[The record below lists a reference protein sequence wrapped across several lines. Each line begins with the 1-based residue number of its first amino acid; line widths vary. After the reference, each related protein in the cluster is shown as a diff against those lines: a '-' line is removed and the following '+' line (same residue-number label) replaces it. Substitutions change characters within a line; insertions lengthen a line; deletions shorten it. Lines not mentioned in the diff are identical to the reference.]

1 MGFESS
7 IYPLLGALASLHFN
21 GKDYLMVDSTSM
33 LFAFIVVS
41 ILYMGYVFWLIHLW
55 GIGDG
60 GGGDLTDTEA
70 KIVGWLSLIVTTVW
84 GVFLDLTFKS
94 KLVAGF
100 TVFGGMAIIF
110 LLMLIAR
117 ERTVAK
123 KAYTVQQYRLRI
135 AALMV
140 GTALLATLVG
150 AVEPRTPPAPAPEP
164 TFDKTI
170 TVQSDYDGRRL
181 DDNTPGIPVT
191 NITVTQKVHQGATYM
206 WVEHQPNGELIT
218 RTTNTRPVTIIED
231 LPETDTEARV
241 TYTQNY
247 LVDSAALA
255 EGKPLCSAHGTLSPP
270 KGQTCEGGKVTAKPE
285 KGYGEITAT
294 IHVPKGKAE
303 QLITTRPEA

>member
-1 MGFESS
+1 
-7 IYPLLGALASLHFN
+7 
-21 GKDYLMVDSTSM
+21 MVDSASM
-33 LFAFIVVS
+33 LTAFTFASLLYLVYVS
-41 ILYMGYVFWLIHLW
+41 WLVLACSVE
-55 GIGDG
+55 DEG
-60 GGGDLTDTEA
+60 GFDLTDFEA
-70 KIVGWLSLIVTTVW
+70 KVTGWVSIIVMLVW

-100 TVFGGMAIIF
+100 TVFGGMAVIF

-117 ERTVAK
+117 ERIVAK
-123 KAYTVQQYRLRI
+123 KPYLVQQYRFRV
-135 AALMV
+135 AAIMV
-140 GTALLATLVG
+140 VTALVAILAG
-150 AVEPRTPPAPAPEP
+150 AVEPSTPPTPTPEP

-170 TVQSDYDGRRL
+170 TVHSDYDGRRL
-181 DDNTPGIPVT
+181 DDNTPGTPVT
-191 NITVTQKVHQGATYM
+191 NITITQKSSHAVTYL
-206 WVEHQPNGELIT
+206 WIEHQSNGELTT
-218 RTTNTRPVTIIED
+218 RTNNTRPVTIVED

-241 TYTQNY
+241 TYTQQY

-270 KGQTCEGGKVTAKPE
+270 QGQTCEGGKVTAKPE

>member
-1 MGFESS
+1 
-7 IYPLLGALASLHFN
+7 
-21 GKDYLMVDSTSM
+21 MVDSASM
-33 LFAFIVVS
+33 LTAFTFASFLYLVYVSWLVLACSVGDEGGFNLTDFEAKVTGWVS
-41 ILYMGYVFWLIHLW
+41 I
-55 GIGDG
+55 
-60 GGGDLTDTEA
+60 
-70 KIVGWLSLIVTTVW
+70 IVMLVW

-100 TVFGGMAIIF
+100 TVFGGMVVIF

-117 ERTVAK
+117 ERIVAK
-123 KAYTVQQYRLRI
+123 KPYLVQQYRFRV
-135 AALMV
+135 AAIMV
-140 GTALLATLVG
+140 VTALVAILAG
-150 AVEPRTPPAPAPEP
+150 AVEPSRPPAPTPEP

-170 TVQSDYDGRRL
+170 TVHSDYDGRRL
-181 DDNTPGIPVT
+181 DDNTPGTPVT
-191 NITVTQKVHQGATYM
+191 NITITQKSSHAVTYL
-206 WVEHQPNGELIT
+206 WVEHQSNGELTT
-218 RTTNTRPVTIIED
+218 RTNNTRPVTIVED

-241 TYTQNY
+241 TYTQQY

-270 KGQTCEGGKVTAKPE
+270 QGQTCEGGKVTAKPE

>member
-1 MGFESS
+1 
-7 IYPLLGALASLHFN
+7 
-21 GKDYLMVDSTSM
+21 MVDSASM
-33 LFAFIVVS
+33 LTAFTFASFLYLVYVS
-41 ILYMGYVFWLIHLW
+41 WLVLACSV
-55 GIGDG
+55 GDEG
-60 GGGDLTDTEA
+60 GFDLTDFEA
-70 KIVGWLSLIVTTVW
+70 KVTGWVSLIVMLVW

-100 TVFGGMAIIF
+100 TVFGGMVVIF

-117 ERTVAK
+117 ERIVAK
-123 KAYTVQQYRLRI
+123 KPYLVQQYRFRV
-135 AALMV
+135 AAIMV
-140 GTALLATLVG
+140 VTALLATLAG
-150 AVEPRTPPAPAPEP
+150 AVEPRTPPAPTPEP

-170 TVQSDYDGRRL
+170 TVHSDYDGRRL
-181 DDNTPGIPVT
+181 DDNTPGTPVT
-191 NITVTQKVHQGATYM
+191 NITITQKSSHAVTYL
-206 WVEHQPNGELIT
+206 WVEHQPTGELTT
-218 RTTNTRPVTIIED
+218 RTNNTRPVTIVED

-241 TYTQNY
+241 TYTQQY

-270 KGQTCEGGKVTAKPE
+270 KGKTCEGGKVTAKPE

>member
-1 MGFESS
+1 
-7 IYPLLGALASLHFN
+7 
-21 GKDYLMVDSTSM
+21 
-33 LFAFIVVS
+33 
-41 ILYMGYVFWLIHLW
+41 MGYISHSAV
-55 GIGDG
+55 
-60 GGGDLTDTEA
+60 
-70 KIVGWLSLIVTTVW
+70 
-84 GVFLDLTFKS
+84 KS
-94 KLVAGF
+94 GLVAGF
-100 TVFGGMAIIF
+100 VLFGGMVVLF

-117 ERTVAK
+117 ERIAAK
-123 KAYTVQQYRLRI
+123 KPYTLSQYTIRI
-135 AALMV
+135 GTTMV
-140 GTALLATLVG
+140 LTAIVATLAGTVPTIPSPSPKLVTG
-150 AVEPRTPPAPAPEP
+150 NSDTAA

-191 NITVTQKVHQGATYM
+191 NITITQKPHQGATYM

-231 LPETDTEARV
+231 LPETDTEAKV

-270 KGQTCEGGKVTAKPE
+270 DGQFCEGGKVTAKPE
-285 KGYGEITAT
+285 KGYGEITTT

-303 QLITTRPEA
+303 QLITTRPEI

>member
-1 MGFESS
+1 
-7 IYPLLGALASLHFN
+7 
-21 GKDYLMVDSTSM
+21 MVDSASM
-33 LFAFIVVS
+33 LTAFTFASFLYLVYVS
-41 ILYMGYVFWLIHLW
+41 WLVLACSV
-55 GIGDG
+55 GDEG
-60 GGGDLTDTEA
+60 GFDLTDFEA
-70 KIVGWLSLIVTTVW
+70 KVTGWVSLIVMLVW

-100 TVFGGMAIIF
+100 TVFGGMVVIF

-117 ERTVAK
+117 ERIVAK
-123 KAYTVQQYRLRI
+123 KPYLVQQYRFRV
-135 AALMV
+135 AAIMV
-140 GTALLATLVG
+140 VTALVAILAG
-150 AVEPRTPPAPAPEP
+150 AVEPSRPPAPTPEP

-170 TVQSDYDGRRL
+170 TVHSDYDGRRL
-181 DDNTPGIPVT
+181 DDNTPGTPVT
-191 NITVTQKVHQGATYM
+191 NITITQKSSHAVTYL
-206 WVEHQPNGELIT
+206 WVEHQSNGELTT
-218 RTTNTRPVTIIED
+218 RTNNTRPVTIVED
-231 LPETDTEARV
+231 LPETDTEAKV
-241 TYTQNY
+241 TYTQQY

>member
-1 MGFESS
+1 
-7 IYPLLGALASLHFN
+7 
-21 GKDYLMVDSTSM
+21 MVDSTSM

-55 GIGDG
+55 GIGDE

-100 TVFGGMAIIF
+100 TVLGGMAVIF

-117 ERTVAK
+117 ERIVAK
-123 KAYTVQQYRLRI
+123 KPYLVQQYRLRI
-135 AALMV
+135 AAIMV
-140 GTALLATLVG
+140 VTALVAILAG
-150 AVEPRTPPAPAPEP
+150 AVEPRTPPTPAPGTP

-170 TVQSDYDGRRL
+170 TVHSDYDGRRL

-191 NITVTQKVHQGATYM
+191 NITITQKVHQGATYM
-206 WVEHQPNGELIT
+206 WVERQPNGELIT

-231 LPETDTEARV
+231 LPETDTEAKV
-241 TYTQNY
+241 TYTQQY

-270 KGQTCEGGKVTAKPE
+270 QGQTCEGGKVTAKPE

>member
-1 MGFESS
+1 
-7 IYPLLGALASLHFN
+7 
-21 GKDYLMVDSTSM
+21 MVDSASM
-33 LFAFIVVS
+33 LTAFTFASFLYLVYVS
-41 ILYMGYVFWLIHLW
+41 WLVLACSV
-55 GIGDG
+55 GDEG
-60 GGGDLTDTEA
+60 GFDLTDFEA
-70 KIVGWLSLIVTTVW
+70 KVTGWVSIIVMLVW

-100 TVFGGMAIIF
+100 TVFGGMGVIF

-117 ERTVAK
+117 ERIVAK
-123 KAYTVQQYRLRI
+123 KPYLVQQYRFRV
-135 AALMV
+135 AAVMV
-140 GTALLATLVG
+140 VTALVAILAG
-150 AVEPRTPPAPAPEP
+150 AVEPRTPPAPAPGTP

-170 TVQSDYDGRRL
+170 TVHSDYDGRRL

-206 WVEHQPNGELIT
+206 WVEHQPDGELIT

-241 TYTQNY
+241 TYTQQY

-270 KGQTCEGGKVTAKPE
+270 QGQTCEGGKVTAKPE

>member
-1 MGFESS
+1 
-7 IYPLLGALASLHFN
+7 
-21 GKDYLMVDSTSM
+21 MVDSASM
-33 LFAFIVVS
+33 LTAFTFASFLYLVYVS
-41 ILYMGYVFWLIHLW
+41 WLVLACSV
-55 GIGDG
+55 GDEG
-60 GGGDLTDTEA
+60 GFDLTDFEA
-70 KIVGWLSLIVTTVW
+70 KVTGWVSIIVMLVW

-100 TVFGGMAIIF
+100 TVFGGMVVIF

-117 ERTVAK
+117 ERIVAK
-123 KAYTVQQYRLRI
+123 KPYLVQQYRFRV
-135 AALMV
+135 AAIMV
-140 GTALLATLVG
+140 VTALVAILAG
-150 AVEPRTPPAPAPEP
+150 AVEPSRPPAPTPEP

-170 TVQSDYDGRRL
+170 TVHSDYDGRRL
-181 DDNTPGIPVT
+181 DDNTPGTPVT
-191 NITVTQKVHQGATYM
+191 NITITQKSSHTVTYL
-206 WVEHQPNGELIT
+206 WVEHQSNGELTT
-218 RTTNTRPVTIIED
+218 RTNNTRPVTIVED

-241 TYTQNY
+241 TYTQQY

-270 KGQTCEGGKVTAKPE
+270 KGQFCEGDKVTAKPE

>member
-1 MGFESS
+1 MDSG
-7 IYPLLGALASLHFN
+7 SLF
-21 GKDYLMVDSTSM
+21 G
-33 LFAFIVVS
+33 AFILAS
-41 ILYMGYVFWLIHLW
+41 ILYLGYAFWLVLACSV
-55 GIGDG
+55 GDEG
-60 GGGDLTDTEA
+60 GFDLTDTEA
-70 KIVGWLSLIVTTVW
+70 RFIGWVSIFVMLIW
-84 GVFLDLTFKS
+84 GVFLTLAVES
-94 KLVAGF
+94 KLGAAF
-100 TVFGGMAIIF
+100 TVLGGMAFIV
-110 LLMLIAR
+110 LLMAIGR
-117 ERTVAK
+117 ERIATENP
-123 KAYTVQQYRLRI
+123 YIVQQYRFRI
-135 AALMV
+135 AGVMV
-140 GTALLATLVG
+140 LTVIFAFIAGVVG
-150 AVEPRTPPAPAPEP
+150 AHPLIDSKHSGNSDSGA

-170 TVQSDYDGRRL
+170 TIQSDYDGRRL

-191 NITVTQKVHQGATYM
+191 NITINQKPHQGATYM
-206 WVEHQPNGELIT
+206 WVEHQPNGELTT

-270 KGQTCEGGKVTAKPE
+270 KGQFCEDGKVTAKPE

>member
-1 MGFESS
+1 
-7 IYPLLGALASLHFN
+7 
-21 GKDYLMVDSTSM
+21 MVDSASM
-33 LFAFIVVS
+33 LTAFTFASFLYLVYVS
-41 ILYMGYVFWLIHLW
+41 WLVLACSV
-55 GIGDG
+55 GDEG
-60 GGGDLTDTEA
+60 GFDLTDFEA
-70 KIVGWLSLIVTTVW
+70 KVTGWVSIIVMLVW

-100 TVFGGMAIIF
+100 TVFGGMVVIF

-117 ERTVAK
+117 ERIVAK
-123 KAYTVQQYRLRI
+123 KPYLVQQYRFRV
-135 AALMV
+135 AAIMV
-140 GTALLATLVG
+140 VTALVAILAG
-150 AVEPRTPPAPAPEP
+150 AVEPSRPPAPTPEP

-170 TVQSDYDGRRL
+170 TVHSDYDGRRL
-181 DDNTPGIPVT
+181 DDNTPGTPVT
-191 NITVTQKVHQGATYM
+191 NITITQKSSHAVTYL
-206 WVEHQPNGELIT
+206 WVEHQSNGELTT
-218 RTTNTRPVTIIED
+218 RTNNTRPVTIVED

-241 TYTQNY
+241 TYTQQY

>member
-1 MGFESS
+1 
-7 IYPLLGALASLHFN
+7 
-21 GKDYLMVDSTSM
+21 MVDSASM
-33 LFAFIVVS
+33 LTAFTFASFLYLVYVS
-41 ILYMGYVFWLIHLW
+41 WLVLACSV
-55 GIGDG
+55 GDEG
-60 GGGDLTDTEA
+60 GFDLTDFEA
-70 KIVGWLSLIVTTVW
+70 KVTGWVSIIVMLVW

-100 TVFGGMAIIF
+100 TVFGGMVVIF

-150 AVEPRTPPAPAPEP
+150 AVEPRTPPAPTPEP

-170 TVQSDYDGRRL
+170 TVHSDYDGRRL
-181 DDNTPGIPVT
+181 DDNTPGTPVT
-191 NITVTQKVHQGATYM
+191 NITITQKSSHAVTYM
-206 WVEHQPNGELIT
+206 WVEHQSNGELTT
-218 RTTNTRPVTIIED
+218 RTNNTRPVTIVED

-241 TYTQNY
+241 TYTQQY

-270 KGQTCEGGKVTAKPE
+270 KGQECEGGKVTAKPE

>member
-1 MGFESS
+1 
-7 IYPLLGALASLHFN
+7 
-21 GKDYLMVDSTSM
+21 MVDSASM
-33 LFAFIVVS
+33 LTAFTFASFLYLVYVS
-41 ILYMGYVFWLIHLW
+41 WLVLACSV
-55 GIGDG
+55 GDEG
-60 GGGDLTDTEA
+60 GFDLTDFEA
-70 KIVGWLSLIVTTVW
+70 KVTGWVSLIVMLVW

-100 TVFGGMAIIF
+100 TVFGGMVVIF

-117 ERTVAK
+117 ERIVAK
-123 KAYTVQQYRLRI
+123 KPYLVQQYRFRV
-135 AALMV
+135 AAIMV
-140 GTALLATLVG
+140 VTALVAILAG
-150 AVEPRTPPAPAPEP
+150 AVEPSRPPAPTPEP

-170 TVQSDYDGRRL
+170 TVHSDYDGRHL
-181 DDNTPGIPVT
+181 DDNTPGTPVT
-191 NITVTQKVHQGATYM
+191 NITITQKSSHAVTYL
-206 WVEHQPNGELIT
+206 WVEHQSNGELTT
-218 RTTNTRPVTIIED
+218 RTNNTRPVTIVED

-241 TYTQNY
+241 TYTQQY

-270 KGQTCEGGKVTAKPE
+270 QGQTCEGGKVTAKPE

>member
-1 MGFESS
+1 
-7 IYPLLGALASLHFN
+7 
-21 GKDYLMVDSTSM
+21 MVDSASM
-33 LFAFIVVS
+33 LTAFIFVTV
-41 ILYMGYVFWLIHLW
+41 LYLGYIFWLVYVR
-55 GIGDG
+55 GDSG
-60 GGGDLTDTEA
+60 DEGCFDLTDTDA
-70 KIVGWLSLIVTTVW
+70 KVLGWASLIVMAVL
-84 GVFLDLTFKS
+84 GIFLDLTFKS

-100 TVFGGMAIIF
+100 VLFGGMIVLF

-117 ERTVAK
+117 ERIAAK
-123 KAYTVQQYRLRI
+123 KPYTLSQYTIRI
-135 AALMV
+135 STTMV
-140 GTALLATLVG
+140 LTAIVATLAG
-150 AVEPRTPPAPAPEP
+150 IAPTAPVPHSLSLIVQPTESP

-206 WVEHQPNGELIT
+206 WVERQPNGELIT

-241 TYTQNY
+241 TYTQQY

-270 KGQTCEGGKVTAKPE
+270 KGQKCEGGKVTAKPE

>member
-1 MGFESS
+1 
-7 IYPLLGALASLHFN
+7 
-21 GKDYLMVDSTSM
+21 MVDSASM
-33 LFAFIVVS
+33 LTAFTFASFLYLVYVS
-41 ILYMGYVFWLIHLW
+41 WLVLACSV
-55 GIGDG
+55 GDEG
-60 GGGDLTDTEA
+60 GFDLTDFEA
-70 KIVGWLSLIVTTVW
+70 KVTGWVSLIVMLVW

-100 TVFGGMAIIF
+100 TVFGGMVVIF

-117 ERTVAK
+117 ERIVAK
-123 KAYTVQQYRLRI
+123 KPYLVQQYRFRV
-135 AALMV
+135 AAIMV
-140 GTALLATLVG
+140 VTALVAILAG
-150 AVEPRTPPAPAPEP
+150 AVEPSRPPAPTPEP

-170 TVQSDYDGRRL
+170 TVHSDYDGRRL
-181 DDNTPGIPVT
+181 DDNTPGTPVT
-191 NITVTQKVHQGATYM
+191 NITITQKSSHAVTYL
-206 WVEHQPNGELIT
+206 WVEHQSNGELTT
-218 RTTNTRPVTIIED
+218 RTNNTRPVTIVED

-241 TYTQNY
+241 TYTQQY

-270 KGQTCEGGKVTAKPE
+270 QGQTCEGGKVTAKPE

>member
-1 MGFESS
+1 
-7 IYPLLGALASLHFN
+7 
-21 GKDYLMVDSTSM
+21 MVDSASM
-33 LFAFIVVS
+33 LTAFTFASFLYLVYVS
-41 ILYMGYVFWLIHLW
+41 WLVLACSV
-55 GIGDG
+55 GDEG
-60 GGGDLTDTEA
+60 GFDLTDFEA
-70 KIVGWLSLIVTTVW
+70 KVTGWVSIIVMLVW

-100 TVFGGMAIIF
+100 TVFGGMAVIF

-117 ERTVAK
+117 ERIVAK
-123 KAYTVQQYRLRI
+123 KPYLVQQYRFRV
-135 AALMV
+135 AAIMV
-140 GTALLATLVG
+140 GTALLATLAG
-150 AVEPRTPPAPAPEP
+150 AVEPRTPPAPTPEP

-170 TVQSDYDGRRL
+170 TVHSDYDGRRL
-181 DDNTPGIPVT
+181 DDNTPGTPVT
-191 NITVTQKVHQGATYM
+191 NITITQKSSHAVTYL
-206 WVEHQPNGELIT
+206 WVEHQSNGELTT
-218 RTTNTRPVTIIED
+218 RTNNTRPVTIVED

-241 TYTQNY
+241 TYTQQY

>member
-1 MGFESS
+1 MCAPGT
-7 IYPLLGALASLHFN
+7 GALASLHFN
-21 GKDYLMVDSTSM
+21 GKGYLMMDSASM
-33 LFAFIVVS
+33 LTAFTFASFLYLVYVS
-41 ILYMGYVFWLIHLW
+41 WLVLACSV
-55 GIGDG
+55 GDEG
-60 GGGDLTDTEA
+60 GFDLTDFEA
-70 KIVGWLSLIVTTVW
+70 KVVGWVSIIVILVW

-100 TVFGGMAIIF
+100 TVFGGMVVIF

-117 ERTVAK
+117 ERIVAK
-123 KAYTVQQYRLRI
+123 KPYLVQQYRFRV
-135 AALMV
+135 AAIMV
-140 GTALLATLVG
+140 GTALLATLAG
-150 AVEPRTPPAPAPEP
+150 AVEPRTPPAPTPEP

-170 TVQSDYDGRRL
+170 TVHSDYDGRRL
-181 DDNTPGIPVT
+181 DDNTPGTPVT
-191 NITVTQKVHQGATYM
+191 NITITQKAHQGATYM
-206 WVEHQPNGELIT
+206 WVEHQPTGELTT
-218 RTTNTRPVTIIED
+218 RTNNTRPVTIVED
-231 LPETDTEARV
+231 LPETDTEAKV
-241 TYTQNY
+241 TYTQQY

>member
-1 MGFESS
+1 
-7 IYPLLGALASLHFN
+7 
-21 GKDYLMVDSTSM
+21 MVDSASM
-33 LFAFIVVS
+33 LTAFTFASFLYLVYVS
-41 ILYMGYVFWLIHLW
+41 WLVLACSV
-55 GIGDG
+55 GDEG
-60 GGGDLTDTEA
+60 GFDLTDFEA
-70 KIVGWLSLIVTTVW
+70 KVVGWVSIIVMLVW

-100 TVFGGMAIIF
+100 TVFGGMVVIF

-117 ERTVAK
+117 ERIVAK
-123 KAYTVQQYRLRI
+123 KPYLVQQYRFRV
-135 AALMV
+135 AAIMV
-140 GTALLATLVG
+140 VTALVAILAG
-150 AVEPRTPPAPAPEP
+150 AVEPRTPPTPTPEP

-170 TVQSDYDGRRL
+170 TVHSDYDGRRL
-181 DDNTPGIPVT
+181 DDNTPGILVT
-191 NITVTQKVHQGATYM
+191 NITITQKVHQGATYM
-206 WVEHQPNGELIT
+206 WVEHQPGGELTT
-218 RTTNTRPVTIIED
+218 RTNNTRPVTIIED

-241 TYTQNY
+241 TYTQQY

-270 KGQTCEGGKVTAKPE
+270 QGQTCEGGKVTAKPE

>member
-1 MGFESS
+1 
-7 IYPLLGALASLHFN
+7 
-21 GKDYLMVDSTSM
+21 MVDSASM
-33 LFAFIVVS
+33 LTAFIFVTV
-41 ILYMGYVFWLIHLW
+41 LYLGYIFWLVLACSV
-55 GIGDG
+55 GDEG
-60 GGGDLTDTEA
+60 GFDLTDFEA
-70 KIVGWLSLIVTTVW
+70 KVTGWVSLIVMLVW

-100 TVFGGMAIIF
+100 TVFGGMVVIF

-117 ERTVAK
+117 ERIVAK
-123 KAYTVQQYRLRI
+123 KPYLVQQYRFRV
-135 AALMV
+135 AAIMV
-140 GTALLATLVG
+140 VTALVAILAG
-150 AVEPRTPPAPAPEP
+150 AVEPSRPPAPTPEP

-170 TVQSDYDGRRL
+170 TVHSDYDGRRL
-181 DDNTPGIPVT
+181 DDNTPGTPVT
-191 NITVTQKVHQGATYM
+191 NITITQKSSHAVTYL
-206 WVEHQPNGELIT
+206 WVEHQSNGELTT
-218 RTTNTRPVTIIED
+218 RTNNTRPVTIVED

-241 TYTQNY
+241 TYTQQY

-270 KGQTCEGGKVTAKPE
+270 QGQTCEGGKVTAKPE